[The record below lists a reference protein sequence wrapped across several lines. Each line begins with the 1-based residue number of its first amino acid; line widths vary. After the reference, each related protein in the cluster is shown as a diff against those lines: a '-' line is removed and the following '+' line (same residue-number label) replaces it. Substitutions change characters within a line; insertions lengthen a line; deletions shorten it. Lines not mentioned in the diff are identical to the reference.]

1 MQPSQELIQRVEKA
15 IGSKPVAWR
24 YIAKGYTAAERY
36 VVKLGNGTSVFV
48 KVATDDNT
56 ARWLRNEYRIY
67 GALKADFLAK
77 FLAWEDG
84 EPSNTTLAVPTLR
97 RDKNEVAKVDI
108 LGERPLLILED
119 LSAGF
124 WPPPWSAKHTAR
136 VRDTLKKIAATAPPA
151 GVLPA
156 VGTFFEDALGG
167 WRGVAVD
174 PSGFLSLGLISSEW
188 LATALPILIKAEQD
202 ADFSGDALVHMDVR
216 SDNICFL
223 GERTILVDWN
233 WASVGTPHLDLIAW
247 LPSLHSEGGPA
258 PWDITLAH
266 PELIAEVAGYF
277 ASHAYKPPPR
287 EGSTLRQLQLAQLKS
302 ALPWAARAL
311 KLPVPELT

>member
-1 MQPSQELIQRVEKA
+1 MQPSQELIQRVEKV
-15 IGSKPVAWR
+15 IGAKPIAWR
-24 YIAKGYTAAERY
+24 YVAKGYTVAERY
-36 VVKLGNGTSVFV
+36 VVQLENGASVFV
-48 KVATDDNT
+48 KAATDDNT

-67 GALKADFLAK
+67 GALKADFLPK
-77 FLAWEDG
+77 FLAWED
-84 EPSNTTLAVPTLR
+84 
-97 RDKNEVAKVDI
+97 
-108 LGERPLLILED
+108 GERPLLILED

-124 WPPPWSAKHTAR
+124 WPPPWSREHIAR

-167 WRGVAVD
+167 WRGIAMD
-174 PSGFLSLGLISSEW
+174 PSGFLSLGLVSSEW

-233 WASVGTPHLDLIAW
+233 WASVGTPDIDLISW
-247 LPSLHSEGGPA
+247 LPSLHSEGGLA

-277 ASHAYKPPPR
+277 ASHAYLPPPR
-287 EGSTLRQLQLAQLKS
+287 PGSTLRQLQLAQLKS

-311 KLPVPELT
+311 KLPLLA